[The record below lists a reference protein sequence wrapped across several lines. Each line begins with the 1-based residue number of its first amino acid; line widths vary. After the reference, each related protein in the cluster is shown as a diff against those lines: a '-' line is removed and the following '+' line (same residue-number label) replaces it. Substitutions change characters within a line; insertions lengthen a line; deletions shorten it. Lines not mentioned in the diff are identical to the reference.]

1 MQFPEMKVTAVVSDT
16 PVYMPRVDIYV
27 DDLGVHASK
36 QLTYSWWDP
45 TGFIAES
52 RQTLVQ
58 AVVGDRSASAL
69 TL

>member
-36 QLTYSWWDP
+36 QLTYS
-45 TGFIAES
+45 
-52 RQTLVQ
+52 
-58 AVVGDRSASAL
+58 
-69 TL
+69 